1 MSKNK
6 NPNEIFILPNL
17 QLMVMA
23 IILLVLTV
31 VPCIIMIVLTGNGT
45 FKVVDDEYFEVQL
58 IWGFLGAAMIAAML
72 CSAPKCTL
80 SITINL
86 ENQTVTRKAWFT
98 KTVIK
103 HISEY
108 KYVYEADYFHFG
120 IRPKYIIIATEP
132 VEEIYLTNVNNLP
145 LSENAIAMEYSKERW
160 DIVQRICNKV

>member
-1 MSKNK
+1 MRKNK
-6 NPNEIFILPNL
+6 DENKICILPNL
-17 QLMVMA
+17 QLLIMS
-23 IILLVLTV
+23 IILLVLTIVPTV
-31 VPCIIMIVLTGNGT
+31 VIMIIENDLFVACA
-45 FKVVDDEYFEVQL
+45 F
-58 IWGFLGAAMIAAML
+58 GFLDLAFIAAML
-72 CSAPKCTL
+72 CSSPKCTL
-80 SITINL
+80 SITIDL

-98 KTVIK
+98 KTTVK

-108 KYVYEADYFHFG
+108 KYVYEADYFHMG